1 MYNVVNVC
9 NFYIILIKMKG
20 LFRMVDKKQ
29 RNLTK
34 ILFAVYFFILIWIL
48 LFKMS
53 FSLDE
58 LYKDRSINLIP
69 FLGSAIVNGKIDTS
83 EIINNIIV
91 FIPVGIYICM
101 LKENWS
107 ILKKISVSFFISLS
121 IEVLQFILAIGATDI
136 TDLIGNT
143 LGGVIGIGIF
153 YLFSKVFKNKTTS
166 IVNILALIS
175 TIGLGSLISI
185 LLLVN

>member
-1 MYNVVNVC
+1 
-9 NFYIILIKMKG
+9 MKNN
-20 LFRMVDKKQ
+20 RQ
-29 RNLTK
+29 RNLTR
-34 ILFAVYFFILIWIL
+34 ILFAIYFLILVWIL

-58 LYKDRSINLIP
+58 LYKSRSINIIP
-69 FLGSAIVNGKIDTS
+69 FMGSVIVNGRIYIS

-91 FIPVGIYICM
+91 FVPVGIYICM

-107 ILKKISVSFFISLS
+107 ILRKISVGFFISLG

-143 LGGVIGIGIF
+143 LGGIIGIGVF
-153 YLFSKVFKNKTTS
+153 YLFSKVFKNKTNS
-166 IVNILALIS
+166 IINTLALIA
-175 TIGLGSLISI
+175 TILLIAFISI
-185 LLLVN
+185 LLLAN